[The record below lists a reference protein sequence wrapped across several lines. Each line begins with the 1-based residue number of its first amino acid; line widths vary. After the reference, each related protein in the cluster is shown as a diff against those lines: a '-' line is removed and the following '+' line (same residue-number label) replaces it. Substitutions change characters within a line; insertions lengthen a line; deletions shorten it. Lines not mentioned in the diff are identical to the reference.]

1 MNKIWKLRWII
12 SVILAIIT
20 IIIVIFSTLNLFLL
34 LIVPVIW
41 TPVFFIFEFMVIP
54 RFKEIEE
61 KERKKSL
68 RLKSMIQ

>member
-12 SVILAIIT
+12 SVILLIIT
-20 IIIVIFSTLNLFLL
+20 IGIVIFSIFNLFLL

-41 TPVFFIFEFMVIP
+41 TPLVFILEMIILP

-61 KERKKSL
+61 KDKKSK
-68 RLKSMIQ
+68 RFNVYSE